1 METLTRSGSAIE
13 LLYKIEQLSKQAARG
28 LPQRLDI
35 KEAWSGIGF
44 RIGSVNL
51 VAPLTQVN
59 ELIHYPKLTLVPG
72 TKKWVKG
79 IANIRGTLLPIMDLQ
94 GFLGKTSVSVS
105 AKTRVMVIKHGDLAV
120 GLVVDEVLG
129 LTHFSEENQVT
140 AVAQFDESLRNFIQ
154 GAFHQD
160 GVETLIFSM
169 HALAGHPDFF
179 KVAV

>member
-1 METLTRSGSAIE
+1 MDTLTQSRSPIE
-13 LLYKIEQLSKQAARG
+13 LLFNIEQLSKQSARG

-44 RIGSVNL
+44 RISGVNL

-59 ELIHYPKLTLVPG
+59 EIIHFPKLTLIPG

-79 IANIRGTLLPIMDLQ
+79 VANIRGTLLPVMDLQ
-94 GFLGKTSVSVS
+94 GFLGKNSVATSS
-105 AKTRVMVIKHGDLAV
+105 KTRVMVIKHGEMAV

-129 LTHFSEENQVT
+129 LTHFNEENHVT
-140 AVAQFDESLRNFIQ
+140 AVAKFDSSLRSFIQ

-169 HALAGHPDFF
+169 HALADHPDFF